1 MNSSAETA
9 SSLEQS
15 DNPLTKSAAKPSKDV
30 RKEKSFKEFLKS
42 MIEANRAFK
51 LDSTNNT
58 SDKLN
63 KFSNLFNVEKER
75 VSPDYIAQIKKEI
88 SSKHMSESQKS
99 SQSSEG
105 KLGHSFSGA
114 SRAADILGS
123 EGGSKGGKRRRSIKR
138 KHRSIRTIL

>member
-1 MNSSAETA
+1 MDSSAELA

-15 DNPLTKSAAKPSKDV
+15 DIPLTKSAAKPSKDV
-30 RKEKSFKEFLKS
+30 RKEKSLKEFLKS
-42 MIEANRAFK
+42 MIAANMAFE
-51 LDSTNNT
+51 LNSNNT
-58 SDKLN
+58 SDNLN
-63 KFSNLFNVEKER
+63 KFSKLFNLEKEH
-75 VSPDYIAQIKKEI
+75 VSPGYIEEIKEEI

-123 EGGSKGGKRRRSIKR
+123 ERGSKGGKRRRSIKR